1 MRFSQPDLVYL
12 VARAHA
18 HTVTRREGRDTPGAW
33 KLTRVVVDAA
43 HPATFPW
50 DAAGDLAGPARLP
63 SWAGM
68 LNEVLVAAG
77 PVAWDWLDANP
88 GHPPRPLDPAAP
100 LAFEELVLPFVY
112 AARAAVR
119 RQSGAGYSLLD
130 AATHRVLERSLLV
143 RVARLCQPALEVAY
157 LGFRTQSRLALAQR
171 VAPAEDPARVLYS
184 PFVMEMLWGEL
195 LPFFTREPL
204 LAQQAALITEGWMAT
219 VAALLDNLSS
229 SQGASRRAAL
239 TLL

>member
-33 KLTRVVVDAA
+33 NLTRVVVDAA

-50 DAAGDLAGPARLP
+50 AAAGDAPGPAKLP
-63 SWAGM
+63 SWAEM
-68 LNEVLVAAG
+68 LNEVLLAAG
-77 PVAWDWLDANP
+77 RVAWDWLDAAP
-88 GHPPRPLDPAAP
+88 SELARPLDPAAP
-100 LAFEELVLPFVY
+100 LAFAEILLPFIY

-119 RQSGAGYSLLD
+119 RQSGHSYSLLD
-130 AATHRVLERSLLV
+130 GATHRVLERSLLV
-143 RVARLCQPALEVAY
+143 RLARLCQPALEVAF
-157 LGFRTQSRLALAQR
+157 LGFRTQARLDLAER
-171 VAPAEDPARVLYS
+171 VAPGEDPARALYS

-204 LAQQAALITEGWMAT
+204 LAQQAALITEGWVAT
-219 VAALLDNLSS
+219 VAALLAGLSTS
-229 SQGASRRAAL
+229 RGADRRASL
-239 TLL
+239 TLI